1 MSLELVAVAVGQD
14 FNFFSFSATRQ
25 SRHSE
30 NVLVH
35 IWHLSRSSGTSKL
48 PELVRILA
56 DS

>member
-1 MSLELVAVAVGQD
+1 MAVAVGQD